1 MTDQHTPGPWR
12 WVPEPDTASLWRD
25 YGDLYSASSEVVL
38 SIWDNGFD
46 GGVRVNSHAD
56 ARLIEAAPELLQEV
70 EWLLDA
76 YIDAIRAYAVS
87 FKRQPNPEDDRD
99 VIRIRA
105 LIAKVRGTQ

>member
-1 MTDQHTPGPWR
+1 MTEQHTPGPWR

-56 ARLIEAAPELLQEV
+56 ARLIEAAPELLEALEELVEACTGHLDRGQAPWRSNEDEKEV
-70 EWLLDA
+70 IKA
-76 YIDAIRAYAVS
+76 RAA
-87 FKRQPNPEDDRD
+87 
-99 VIRIRA
+99 
-105 LIAKVRGTQ
+105 IAKARGAQ